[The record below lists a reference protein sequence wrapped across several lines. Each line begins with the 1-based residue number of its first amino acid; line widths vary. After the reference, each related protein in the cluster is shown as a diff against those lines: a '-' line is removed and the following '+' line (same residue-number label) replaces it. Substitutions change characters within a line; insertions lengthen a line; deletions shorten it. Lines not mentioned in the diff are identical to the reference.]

1 MRRHGNDSALGEQT
15 AMIYVIAEIELTD
28 GSRDQF
34 VAHFQANV
42 PNVLAEDGCLEYAPT
57 VDLETELAAQP
68 PARANYVTVVE
79 KWETLAALRAHL
91 VAPHMAT
98 YREKV
103 KGLVVKTTLRV
114 LQPA

>member
-1 MRRHGNDSALGEQT
+1 
-15 AMIYVIAEIELTD
+15 MIYVIAEVELAA
-28 GSRDQF
+28 GSRDEF
-34 VAHFQANV
+34 LGHFQANV

-57 VDLETELAAQP
+57 IDLETELAAQP
-68 PARANYVTVVE
+68 AARANFVTVVE
-79 KWETLAALRAHL
+79 KWESLDALRAHL
-91 VAPHMAT
+91 VAPHMAV

>member
-1 MRRHGNDSALGEQT
+1 
-15 AMIYVIAEIELTD
+15 MIYVIAEVELVE

-34 VAHFQANV
+34 VDHFQANV
-42 PNVLAEDGCLEYAPT
+42 PHVLAEDGCLEYVPT
-57 VDLETELAAQP
+57 IDLETELSAQP
-68 PARANYVTVVE
+68 PARGNFVTVVE
-79 KWETLAALRAHL
+79 KWESLAALQAHL

-103 KGLVVKTTLRV
+103 KGMVVKTTLRV

>member
-1 MRRHGNDSALGEQT
+1 
-15 AMIYVIAEIELTD
+15 MIYVIAEIELVE

-34 VAHFQANV
+34 LAHFQDNV

-57 VDLETELAAQP
+57 IDLRTELAAQP
-68 PARANYVTVVE
+68 PARGDYVTVVE
-79 KWETLAALRAHL
+79 KWESLSALQAHL

-103 KGLVVKTTLRV
+103 KGMVVKTTLRV
-114 LQPA
+114 LHPA